1 MIEFYDA
8 LKKSKAYR
16 LLQNDIKNSMAHAY
30 LLTATDEEII
40 FPLFRLVAC
49 RIFCE
54 TQSACLECREC
65 HKILDGVNPDVIEL
79 NAEKQTIKVGAIN
92 ELVDSVHYSPVSGV
106 LKLYFINYADCM
118 TGEAQNKLLKTLE
131 EPPEGVVLFLGTA
144 KPAALLDTVK
154 SRCRTVPVE
163 AFDYQTVYDE
173 IYALTSDEKTS
184 SIAAACSEGKLYV
197 AKKIASSPEYVETF
211 TAVLDMLDTV
221 KKSSDI
227 SEFIGSKKAEKN
239 TPEFLDVLSV
249 ILRDVLA
256 SDINDRLVLTA
267 HVKDKI
273 ERLKSEFSPM
283 AAAQCIFVVNE
294 AKAKLK
300 LNVSVQVVLE
310 RMLFKMLEVKYRC
323 R

>member
-1 MIEFYDA
+1 
-8 LKKSKAYR
+8 
-16 LLQNDIKNSMAHAY
+16 
-30 LLTATDEEII
+30 
-40 FPLFRLVAC
+40 
-49 RIFCE
+49 
-54 TQSACLECREC
+54 
-65 HKILDGVNPDVIEL
+65 
-79 NAEKQTIKVGAIN
+79 
-92 ELVDSVHYSPVSGV
+92 
-106 LKLYFINYADCM
+106 
-118 TGEAQNKLLKTLE
+118 
-131 EPPEGVVLFLGTA
+131 
-144 KPAALLDTVK
+144 
-154 SRCRTVPVE
+154 
-163 AFDYQTVYDE
+163 
-173 IYALTSDEKTS
+173 
-184 SIAAACSEGKLYV
+184 
-197 AKKIASSPEYVETF
+197 
-211 TAVLDMLDTV
+211 MLDTV

-273 ERLKSEFSPM
+273 EKLKSEFSPM